1 MLGGTTPA
9 GIGAFPMWNRLFSP
23 LSLCAASRRGGHS
36 PAAFFPEDITVDR
49 RTLLSMAGGALAAAV
64 APAAWAQAYPSKPV
78 KFIVP
83 YAPGGLPD
91 TVARWVAQRL
101 GDRIGQSVVVENKP
115 GGNGVVAYQNLLQSQ
130 PGDGHAFIVSD
141 GSMLSITP
149 LINKAASYQVG
160 KDILP
165 VSLIARSPLFLVAH
179 PKTGVTSFNEFV
191 ALVRSKP
198 GEFTYGSSGI
208 GSTHHL
214 TMEALKAALNLDV
227 RHVPYRGSGQST
239 PALVGGQVDFSV
251 AALPSIAGFVQNNQV
266 RLLASNAATRSPQAP
281 DVPAIAEVV
290 PGFDFAVVVGALAA
304 AGTPQAAIDRIS
316 REIAEVVKMPEVIK
330 QFHAAVIEPVG
341 AGPAEYAKVIAREN
355 ESMGRAG
362 RTANL
367 KAE

>member
-1 MLGGTTPA
+1 M
-9 GIGAFPMWNRLFSP
+9 I
-23 LSLCAASRRGGHS
+23 
-36 PAAFFPEDITVDR
+36 ER
-49 RTLLSMAGGALAAAV
+49 RTLAKIGLGLCISVLTATAAV
-64 APAAWAQAYPSKPV
+64 AQSSYPTKPI

-101 GDRIGQSVVVENKP
+101 GERMGQSVVIDNRP
-115 GGNGVVAYQNLLQSQ
+115 GGNGVVAYQALLQSQ
-130 PGDGHAFIVSD
+130 PNDGHAFIVSD

-149 LINKAASYQVG
+149 QVNKAATYQVG

-179 PKTGVTSFNEFV
+179 PKVGVKNFNEFV
-191 ALVRSKP
+191 SLVKSKP

-239 PALVGGQVDFSV
+239 PALIGGQVEFSV
-251 AALPSIAGFVQNNQV
+251 AALPSMAGFVQGGQA
-266 RLLASNAATRSPQAP
+266 RLIASNAAARSPQAP
-281 DVPAIAEVV
+281 DIPAIAEVV
-290 PGFDFAVVVGALAA
+290 PGFDFAVVVGVLAA
-304 AGTPQAAIDRIS
+304 SGTPQPAIDRIS
-316 REIAEVVKMPEVIK
+316 REIAEVVKMPDVIK
-330 QFHAAVIEPVG
+330 QFQAAVVEPVG
-341 AGPAEYAKVIAREN
+341 AGPAEYARVIAQEN
-355 ESMGRAG
+355 EAMLKAG
-362 RTANL
+362 KAASL